1 MMTKRVSMYVAAVG
15 LCGGLLGV
23 AAGGCGN
30 KAQSGSQDLKS
41 AKDLKLD
48 PSKVT
53 PEQRQRM
60 AEYMRKAGR
69 QQGGAPAGGAAR

>member
-1 MMTKRVSMYVAAVG
+1 MMTKRVSIYVVAVG

-23 AAGGCGN
+23 AVGGCGN

-60 AEYMRKAGR
+60 AEHMRKAGR
-69 QQGGAPAGGAAR
+69 PQGAPAGGGAR